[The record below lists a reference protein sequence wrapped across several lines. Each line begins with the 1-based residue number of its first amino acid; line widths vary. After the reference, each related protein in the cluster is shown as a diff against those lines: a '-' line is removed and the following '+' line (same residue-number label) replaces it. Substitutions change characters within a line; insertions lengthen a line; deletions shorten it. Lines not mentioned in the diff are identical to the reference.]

1 MGSILFFFQ
10 ISEEKLTLMQNKL
23 HKNSIKN
30 PYWSSGYN
38 FIFGEKGIYG
48 KSVGLQKTKIF
59 LNDPLG
65 RKKMKKI
72 YN

>member
-1 MGSILFFFQ
+1 
-10 ISEEKLTLMQNKL
+10 MQNKL

-48 KSVGLQKTKIF
+48 KSVGFQKTKIF